1 MGNKMTPNEFIT
13 RLKKDKKLQVY
24 EYLFEL
30 LPGNKVMAIDI
41 EKNVCDVEIYR
52 NPQSAYFVYSYTLKQ
67 TDARRIHNKRIM
79 DNLNYGNNSITLIEY
94 KKELEKCK

>member
-1 MGNKMTPNEFIT
+1 MTPNEFIP

-30 LPGNKVMAIDI
+30 LPDNSVMVTDI
-41 EKNVCDVEIYR
+41 KKNVCDVEIYR
-52 NPQSAYFVYSYTLKQ
+52 NPESAYFVYSYTLKQ
-67 TDARRIHNKRIM
+67 TDINRIHNKRAM
-79 DNLNYGNNSITLIEY
+79 DNLNFGENSISLKEY